1 MSGNTVEDLRL
12 VAVNTAAR
20 YHHNL
25 TIGRRMNDGAPAMGT
40 AFMALS
46 SALDAARQLR
56 DMSVP
61 TTAPDILR
69 AAAAIAE
76 YYEQHARETDALPA

>member
-1 MSGNTVEDLRL
+1 MSCHTVEDLRL

-25 TIGRRMNDGAPAMGT
+25 TIGRLMNNGDHSLVPLH
-40 AFMALS
+40 MALA
-46 SALDAARQLR
+46 SARDAARQLR
-56 DMSVP
+56 DQGVA

-69 AAAAIAE
+69 AAAEIAE
-76 YYEQHARETDALPA
+76 YYERHAQETDALTA